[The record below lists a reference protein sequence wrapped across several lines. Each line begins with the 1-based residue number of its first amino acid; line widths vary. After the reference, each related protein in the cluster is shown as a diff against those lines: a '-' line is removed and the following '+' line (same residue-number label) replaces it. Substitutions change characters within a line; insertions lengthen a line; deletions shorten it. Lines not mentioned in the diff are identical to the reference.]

1 MNVKGV
7 DFVLTGH
14 TPTKSGEIEI
24 LGNQVFADLGSFF
37 RGKLSIIEINKSFME
52 KVNGN

>member
-1 MNVKGV
+1 MNVEGV
-7 DFVLTGH
+7 DFILCGH

-52 KVNGN
+52 EVNGN